1 MRTTTPPRRQPQP
14 EVFAG
19 TLPPLRPTWPIA
31 VLVEILAAVA
41 IGAGIALAGGPV
53 WVVAIAAVPLAAAT
67 IALGLRAVQRQNV
80 VDRYIESI
88 APALGVRVLTR
99 SVVVA
104 KGWSQGWPGAPRTLV
119 IRYSSALDDDS
130 RELQWTIVEQA
141 RRRFGVSFGR
151 RQRGRDRLAR
161 RSIAVLEQ
169 VADADLRTE
178 EVEQRAVDYMHT
190 LFGGDANVQIEM
202 GESDPKAFVVKH
214 RRGAQLANSG
224 YRDRLERVVSTL
236 FPGRWRAHWNLIRD
250 SVRFE
255 LRPQMPSKVTLPT
268 STEVVDDPR
277 RRYLDM
283 KVPIGVDE
291 DGHTLYWIPKRN
303 PHFLITGGT
312 GKGKTVLEHS
322 VLAYWA
328 SQGFQAWVID
338 GKRIEFIGWRTWPNV
353 SLVAAKVEHQVRVV
367 HAAHEEMER
376 RYALIESGEAT
387 LNDFEPLLIVTDEFA
402 TFKGRVMQWYPSVK
416 AKGAPTKPPLFDLY
430 HDIERLGR
438 SAGIHLVTGL
448 QRPDVEFLSGEGRDN
463 YSQRFSLGRLSPQ
476 GAQMM
481 WESYT
486 TGVTLPAN
494 TRGYGITLNA
504 EGTPVEALAYFT
516 PDPKDAADPDDV
528 QVLEQLRP
536 AEVRHPR
543 KVVTD
548 PSPAID
554 YEGSEDEYTYVYADY
569 ASARIIPFA
578 SSPTAHVED
587 EQLAAE
593 SREPAPSPVDE
604 GIDIA
609 ADEDD
614 PYSGYADEATVG
626 VDDLIE
632 GHLICVDESLD
643 QWGVVTGEPAP
654 DVVDDDCTGIDY
666 RDFDT
671 GEPEYLAVPNGST
684 IRSRIPKETA

>member
-1 MRTTTPPRRQPQP
+1 MRAPAPTRRPAQP

-19 TLPPLRPTWPIA
+19 TLPPLRPTWPIV
-31 VLVEILAAVA
+31 VLVEVLVA
-41 IGAGIALAGGPV
+41 IIAGAITVLAGGPV
-53 WVVAIAAVPLAAAT
+53 WVVAVLGLVAIVGT
-67 IALGLRAVQRQNV
+67 VVLGLRSVQRQQV
-80 VDRYIESI
+80 VDRYIESV
-88 APALGVRVLTR
+88 APALAVRVLTR

-104 KGWSQGWPGAPRTLV
+104 KGWTRGWPGAPRKLV
-119 IRYSSALDDDS
+119 IRYSSALEDDS

-141 RRRFGVSFGR
+141 RRRFGVSYGR

-190 LFGGDANVQIEM
+190 LFGADANVQVEM
-202 GESDPKAFVVKH
+202 GETDPKAFIVKH
-214 RRGAQLANSG
+214 RRGAQLAASG

-255 LRPQMPSKVTLPT
+255 LRPKMPSKVTLPT
-268 STEVVDDPR
+268 TDSTIDDPR
-277 RRYLDM
+277 LRYLEM

-291 DGHTLYWIPKRN
+291 DGEPLCWIPKRN

-322 VLAYWA
+322 VLAYWT
-328 SQGFQAWVID
+328 SQGFEAWVID

-353 SLVAAKVEHQVRVV
+353 SIVAAKVEHQVRLV

-387 LNDFEPLLIVTDEFA
+387 ISDFEPLLIVTDEFA
-402 TFKGRVMQWYPSVK
+402 TFKGRVMQWYPTVK

-516 PDPKDAADPDDV
+516 PDPKDATDPDDV
-528 QVLEQLRP
+528 RLLEQLRP
-536 AEVRHPR
+536 TEVRYPR
-543 KVVTD
+543 RAVAD

-554 YEGSEDEYTYVYADY
+554 YEGSEDEYAYVYADY
-569 ASARIIPFA
+569 ASARLIPFEA
-578 SSPTAHVED
+578 SPTAHVED
-587 EQLAAE
+587 EQLE
-593 SREPAPSPVDE
+593 VERRLPAPDVADE

-609 ADEDD
+609 ADEAD
-614 PYSGYADEATVG
+614 PYAGYADEAAVG

-654 DVVDDDCTGIDY
+654 DVVDDDCIGLDY

-684 IRSRIPKETA
+684 IRTRIPKETA